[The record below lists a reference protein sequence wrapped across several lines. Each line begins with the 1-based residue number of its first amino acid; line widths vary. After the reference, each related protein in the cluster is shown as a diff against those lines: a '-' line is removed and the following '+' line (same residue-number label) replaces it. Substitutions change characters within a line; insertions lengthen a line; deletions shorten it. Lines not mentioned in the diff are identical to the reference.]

1 MEFNLSGA
9 GLMAGKLCAPSRAF
23 HTFIPT
29 CFKARLVAILV
40 AHLMAGLVA
49 GLVAGLLACLLS
61 LAIVVFHQILL
72 KFLVTGWHILN
83 ILRSLVVL
91 CLRVT
96 AQAAGVGCSCF
107 VERIV
112 GRFVLLMLQLLA
124 LKELNVWV

>member
-1 MEFNLSGA
+1 
-9 GLMAGKLCAPSRAF
+9 MAGKLCAPSRAF
-23 HTFIPT
+23 YTFIPT
-29 CFKARLVAILV
+29 CFKTRLVAILV
-40 AHLMAGLVA
+40 AHLMAGQVAGLVAGQVA
-49 GLVAGLLACLLS
+49 GLVAGLVADLLS

-91 CLRVT
+91 CLRVI

-112 GRFVLLMLQLLA
+112 G
-124 LKELNVWV
+124 